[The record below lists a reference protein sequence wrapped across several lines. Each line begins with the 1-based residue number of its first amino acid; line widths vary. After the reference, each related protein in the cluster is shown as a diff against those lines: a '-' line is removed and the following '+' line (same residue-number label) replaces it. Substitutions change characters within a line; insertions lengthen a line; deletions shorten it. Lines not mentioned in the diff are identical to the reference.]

1 MGARPARPKP
11 FGSKDLGQAAPAN
24 IAPTN
29 PSKHKQTQKTKI
41 SK

>member
-1 MGARPARPKP
+1 MKGLRAMAGRAGRPKP

-29 PSKHKQTQKTKI
+29 LLKHRQI
-41 SK
+41 